1 MSIQFCFTEINSI
14 VKLTETL
21 FKGTLSVI
29 SSDPPCKDGNAR
41 FTTIPDV
48 FFFFRLFM
56 FIYGFSAKV
65 TCLFFGY
72 KKQWRSLQK

>member
-48 FFFFRLFM
+48 FFSSDCL
-56 FIYGFSAKV
+56 
-65 TCLFFGY
+65 CLFTV
-72 KKQWRSLQK
+72 SLRK